1 MITPDTTKAIRIE
14 VVRILDALFLEIA
27 ETEQDHDQDQFVE
40 VLWKAFADGELRLIN
55 NIIEPVNAPN
65 ERRTVATENAAVVA
79 ARQAVLAAA

>member
-1 MITPDTTKAIRIE
+1 MTTDKTAEHIRHEI
-14 VVRILDALFLEIA
+14 VRILDGLFLEIA

-40 VLWKAFADGELRLIN
+40 ILWKAFADGELRLID

-65 ERRTVATENAAVVA
+65 ERRIVATENAAVVA